1 MSTDP
6 LWRDEFSVRAADERY
21 VGRRQFAKFLAL
33 TSLGMFAGNLW
44 ILVKGL
50 VARAPAFTPAV
61 VAKAGDMPVDG
72 VKLFTYPTP
81 KDPCLLIRTG
91 PETYVAYSQVCTH
104 LSCAV
109 IYDASSR
116 QLECPCHHGVFAV
129 ADGAVVAG
137 PPPRPLPRVTL
148 ERRGDDL
155 IATGMQTEIAH
166 E

>member
-21 VGRRQFAKFLAL
+21 VGRRQFAKFLTL

-44 ILVKGL
+44 ILVKGM
-50 VARAPAFTPAV
+50 VARVPAFAPAV
-61 VAKAGDMPVDG
+61 IAKAGEVPVDG

-91 PETYVAYSQVCTH
+91 RDAYVAYSQVCTH

-109 IYDASSR
+109 IYDASRR

-129 ADGAVVAG
+129 ADGSVIAG
-137 PPPRPLPRVTL
+137 PPPRPLPRIQL
-148 ERRGDDL
+148 DRRGDDL
-155 IATGMQTEIAH
+155 VATGVLTEIVH